1 MSKLDK
7 VLEKKREVTRVA
19 SEDCPICLDPIKMG
33 LVTSCGHSFCGDCIL
48 EVWRMSRKSTA
59 TSCPYCRQKVTDMV
73 PYLSEEERN
82 TVEPREVELRS
93 RMLEEAAR
101 FKRELQEAAEVSE
114 EESRTM
120 LDMWV
125 DEVLSN
131 DIDWE
136 SDLEERLWYLW
147 SNRS

>member
-1 MSKLDK
+1 
-7 VLEKKREVTRVA
+7 
-19 SEDCPICLDPIKMG
+19 
-33 LVTSCGHSFCGDCIL
+33 
-48 EVWRMSRKSTA
+48 
-59 TSCPYCRQKVTDMV
+59 MV

-101 FKRELQEAAEVSE
+101 FKRELQDAAEVSE

-125 DEVLSN
+125 DEVLRN